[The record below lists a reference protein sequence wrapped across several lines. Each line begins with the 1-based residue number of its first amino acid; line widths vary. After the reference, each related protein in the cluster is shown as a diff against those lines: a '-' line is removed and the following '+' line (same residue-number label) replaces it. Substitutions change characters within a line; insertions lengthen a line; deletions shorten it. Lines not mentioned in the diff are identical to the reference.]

1 MAGKSEDDLRDLF
14 EELDDDE
21 DGCIDSGQVNA
32 RATRRLCVIEWRR
45 GQLTPCASQFHDM
58 CMRLDPTFTDE
69 QVDEALD
76 IGPGPPGGVHG
87 LSGLVS
93 IFSSPK
99 LILVSFYGRAGCL

>member
-1 MAGKSEDDLRDLF
+1 MAVEKSEDDLRDLF

-58 CMRLDPTFTDE
+58 CTRLDPTFTDE

-76 IGPGPPGGVHG
+76 IGPGPPGGVNG
-87 LSGLVS
+87 LLSGLVPSSAFS
-93 IFSSPK
+93 IV
-99 LILVSFYGRAGCL
+99 LN